1 MTAGLE
7 EGKPRA
13 VEPNSELMMT
23 GPRPV
28 TVGMVTQVPAQ
39 QADKGKSLLPPQVLG
54 TSVCQVAERASLREQ
69 FFLEDIEVKLADGEE
84 GR

>member
-7 EGKPRA
+7 EGK
-13 VEPNSELMMT
+13 PNSELMMT

-39 QADKGKSLLPPQVLG
+39 QADEGKSLLPPQVLG